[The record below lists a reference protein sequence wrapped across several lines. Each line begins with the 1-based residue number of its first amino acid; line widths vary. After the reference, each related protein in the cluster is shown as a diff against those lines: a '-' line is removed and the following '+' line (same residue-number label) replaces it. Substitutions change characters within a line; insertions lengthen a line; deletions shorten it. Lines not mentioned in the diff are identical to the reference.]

1 MMSLLMKKETMK
13 KNQMTQ
19 TSNSGDDDIYIIN
32 LPYFL
37 KIGKQRYSC
46 NLNGYRNA
54 HYRVTNAMKK
64 KFKEIITPQVEKL
77 PRFEKPIKIHYK
89 IFYENK
95 RLFDI
100 DNVVSV
106 IAKFSQDALTE
117 LGVIPDDN
125 YKHIIQITGTFGG
138 VDRENPRIEM
148 RIKEVK

>member
-1 MMSLLMKKETMK
+1 MSKTTTTETSK
-13 KNQMTQ
+13 
-19 TSNSGDDDIYIIN
+19 IYVID
-32 LPYFL
+32 LPYFIT
-37 KIGKQRYSC
+37 IGKKRYSC

-64 KFKEIITPQVEKL
+64 KFKEIIKPQVDKL
-77 PRFEKPIKIHYK
+77 PRFENPIKIHYK

-100 DNVVSV
+100 DNIVSV
-106 IAKFSQDALTE
+106 VAKFSQDALTE

-125 YKHIIQITGTFGG
+125 YKHIVQITGTFGG

-148 RIKEVK
+148 RIKEIIDV